1 MKSDTT
7 IVIIDDQFN
16 PEDDPTYIVLKEN
29 YADVLTFDSSVTALK
44 ELPQYFNDKI
54 IILLDLSF
62 PSKEPDGHKV
72 LEKIRRE
79 NRLIPVIIWSAVN
92 EVQERFSDL
101 INNDAF
107 GFLKRDV
114 STKEILSK
122 LEEADTYLNSS
133 VSGALENWIKSH
145 PQDDQDKPFLI
156 TVDGTELTLT
166 DLLKEVRLQTKLGQS
181 FSKKLNKLT
190 IDLLVRKKENLDD

>member
-1 MKSDTT
+1 MKSDTK
-7 IVIIDDQFN
+7 IIIIDDQFN
-16 PEDDPTYIVLKEN
+16 PEDDEAFIVLKEN
-29 YADVLTFDSSVTALK
+29 YSDVLTFDSSIEAIK
-44 ELPQYFNDKI
+44 ELPKYLDDKI

-72 LEKIRRE
+72 LEKIRE
-79 NRLIPVIIWSAVN
+79 VNKLIPVIIWSAVD
-92 EVQERFSDL
+92 EAQESFSDL

-145 PQDDQDKPFLI
+145 PQDDQNKPYI
-156 TVDGTELTLT
+156 ISVDGTELTLN

-190 IDLLVRKKENLDD
+190 IDLLMRKKENLDD

>member
-1 MKSDTT
+1 MKSDTKV
-7 IVIIDDQFN
+7 IIIDDQFN
-16 PEDDPTYIVLKEN
+16 PEDDPTYIVLKEH
-29 YADVLTFDSSVTALK
+29 YADVLTFDSSVNALK
-44 ELPQYFNDKI
+44 ELHKYLDDKI

-72 LEKIRRE
+72 LEKIREE

-92 EVQERFSDL
+92 ENEESFSDL

-114 STKEILSK
+114 STEQILAK

-133 VSGALENWIKSH
+133 VSGALEDWIKAH
-145 PQDDQDKPFLI
+145 PQKDQEAPYI
-156 TVDGTELTLT
+156 ISVDGKELTLNE
-166 DLLKEVRLQTKLGQS
+166 LLKEVRLQTKLGQS

-190 IDLLVRKKENLDD
+190 IDLLLRKKENLND